1 MISILTTIKF
11 YYTLQS
17 INNYC
22 RANATSNSVRHH
34 LRDVKK
40 GWFNVEESSLEV
52 YNFSKIRKF
61 MVRINFAA
69 EDTLRD
75 LCYKS
80 TSGYC
85 AMIGNFCPSEVKGKL
100 VFYISCFIFCISYFI
115 FNIYFLCIKV

>member
-1 MISILTTIKF
+1 MKSCELCIRKFCIETENSILIIF
-11 YYTLQS
+11 
-17 INNYC
+17 

-40 GWFNVEESSLEV
+40 GWFNIEESSLEV

-61 MVRINFAA
+61 MVRINFIA
-69 EDTLRD
+69 EDALRD

-85 AMIGNFCPSEVKGKL
+85 AMIEKFCPTCVEGKS
-100 VFYISCFIFCISYFI
+100 I
-115 FNIYFLCIKV
+115 IKY